1 MNPEYFKIPEPC
13 SADWNSMSTTEQ
25 GAFCDQCKKEVID
38 LFQTPAVEIKTEIA
52 SRNNPCVRILQSQID
67 EMNFMEWFSSK
78 SLKKQLRVAFLFT
91 FLFVFQLKGHTQD
104 TLIQP
109 NRIEELT
116 DAKDSNIEFEEIL
129 EVEVITRDL
138 DSISNTTPLD
148 SVIFWIGP
156 DIIQPWLGLSG
167 YLS

>member
-1 MNPEYFKIPEPC
+1 
-13 SADWNSMSTTEQ
+13 
-25 GAFCDQCKKEVID
+25 
-38 LFQTPAVEIKTEIA
+38 
-52 SRNNPCVRILQSQID
+52 
-67 EMNFMEWFSSK
+67 MEWFSSK